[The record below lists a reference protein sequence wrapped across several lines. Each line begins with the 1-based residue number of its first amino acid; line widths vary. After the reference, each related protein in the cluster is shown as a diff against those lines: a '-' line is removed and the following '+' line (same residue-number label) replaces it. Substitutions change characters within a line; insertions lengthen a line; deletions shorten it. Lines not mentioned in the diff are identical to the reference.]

1 MAFENAVK
9 TITEIESHMDL
20 YIASL
25 DALKNHLDKIENEAA
40 LYQNFTV
47 DNFDDFKTQI
57 NLTGFL
63 TLSLLDLLVISKNMM
78 LTKYKWEQIHQ
89 IRLGYLLIYS
99 VIETYNLHGKQL
111 KVSSEKNSK
120 LKELFELITTDLKT
134 FKKQHAYP
142 TTFEKIRNSTI
153 GHIDP
158 DFKIYYDTITKIDAI
173 KSYNTILDFMLIL
186 YKLQEFG
193 KENSNTLTLKVGNEI
208 YTIEE
213 YEAEQLKARNQN
225 CR

>member
-1 MAFENAVK
+1 MAFENAGK
-9 TITEIESHMDL
+9 TITEIECHMDL

-25 DALKNHLDKIENEAA
+25 DVLQTYLDKVENEGA

-47 DNFDDFKTQI
+47 DNFEDFKTQI
-57 NLTGFL
+57 NLSGFF

-99 VIETYNLHGKQL
+99 VIETYNIHGKQL
-111 KVSSEKNSK
+111 KISSSKNVK

-134 FKKQHAYP
+134 FKKKHDYP
-142 TTFEKIRNSTI
+142 MTFEKIRNSTI
-153 GHIDP
+153 GHINP
-158 DFKIYYDTITKIDAI
+158 DFKIYYNTLAKIDVTQ
-173 KSYNTILDFMLIL
+173 SYTTILDFMLIL

-193 KENSNTLTLKVGNEI
+193 KENSNTLTLKVGSEI

-213 YEAEQLKARNQN
+213 YEMKQSKV
-225 CR
+225 